1 MFERRFRV
9 PLAQLVALYGNESWR
24 NQPYG
29 GNAWERVAQLVEK
42 LATALHA
49 GPLSEADELP
59 QALRV
64 ARHNTGAVTDKLS
77 QLDRCLGLE
86 QPR

>member
-1 MFERRFRV
+1 MATSLGATNLTAATRGSGL
-9 PLAQLVALYGNESWR
+9 PS
-24 NQPYG
+24 
-29 GNAWERVAQLVEK
+29 LVEK